1 MSDQIGVREL
11 RQYASTY
18 LARVKAGETLTVTER
33 GRPIA
38 RIVPLDA
45 AARDWRQDWIERGLM
60 RPATVDRSAW
70 LEFEPIALPE
80 GLTSE
85 QLIAETRQDRLGP
98 SQSDTP
104 GAAA

>member
-1 MSDQIGVREL
+1 MGDQIGVREL

-70 LEFEPIALPE
+70 LEFEPIRREPGEPSLSEILEDLRRDRDELGGSPE
-80 GLTSE
+80 
-85 QLIAETRQDRLGP
+85 
-98 SQSDTP
+98 
-104 GAAA
+104 